1 MNIDAIKNGIVLDH
15 IKAGKSME
23 IYHYLGLDELDCSVA
38 IIKNAVSNKMGK
50 KDIIKIAD
58 TLDINLD
65 VLGYVDPDIT
75 VCYIKDGKI
84 VYGGMTCTDDFD
96 EILVPSE
103 DHNTPWNDLGISAEC
118 ASFNGCIPTGTIV
131 FRGYFTKQYDWHER
145 EEYVVDASKEVMDL
159 FEKYVVA

>member
-1 MNIDAIKNGIVLDH
+1 MKTTIINVDEAIARGNYNWKKLDN
-15 IKAGKSME
+15 
-23 IYHYLGLDELDCSVA
+23 DCEF
-38 IIKNAVSNKMGK
+38 K
-50 KDIIKIAD
+50 
-58 TLDINLD
+58 
-65 VLGYVDPDIT
+65 GYFPGYT
-75 VCYIKDGKI
+75 TGFCLEYIKDGQI

-96 EILVPSE
+96 EILVPSQ